1 VPTYRHTGATGLV
14 RPRLLMELTPLRQS
28 PLALI
33 VAPAGFG
40 KTTLLAHYAHAFDGA
55 VVWITADPGD
65 TDPSTLNRRL
75 RRACPVSLPV
85 PHRPHDLVEF
95 AEDLGAGLR
104 QDTLLVIDDA
114 QWLEGS
120 DGERAV
126 ERMLVAAPPHLHT
139 VLAGRRMPGVNTARH
154 ELTGLLTIG
163 PDKMRFRAWEA
174 EELLRDVYRE
184 PLPPSD
190 IAALSRRVGGWP
202 AGLHL
207 FHLSTRGR
215 PLTERRAAVAALDG
229 RASLCRA
236 YLARTVLGDLPGHL
250 HSFLIRTGVFDTLT
264 GPRCDELLGQRDSHL
279 ILAELERLQAFTT
292 SSDGGWT
299 YRYHEVLRSHLA
311 ATLVDD
317 LGDDGARQWHVRA
330 AQILE
335 REDAYAEAARS
346 YARAGRWSSVRRLL
360 GRLGAS
366 LIVDGVEPWRDVLP
380 AWLVAEDPWL
390 MLAEGRHRF
399 SRGQIVAAI
408 ESFRHAHGLFTDADG
423 RAHCQQALA
432 RANVWLS
439 GPRRAQGAW
448 PNWLRAATQGHPA
461 MVAGRADELPGAD
474 GRLVRAVARTLAGDL
489 LGARRE
495 LAGPDAD
502 VPGVLGMA
510 LRLLHGVAQVATGS
524 PAGPATLA
532 QVALEAE
539 HEAPW
544 LARMARAA
552 VAVDGTE
559 QGAKAA
565 RAIAE
570 ECAREGDA
578 WGEVIAGGLA
588 WLPHAGTADPAEL
601 AELVRRCRRLDAAVL
616 LAWVQALHALAAAG
630 ADLPD
635 AELLAGQ
642 AAAMARSA
650 GVPGA
655 RAIALAA
662 AAGVPGC
669 PPGSAAR
676 ARAFAAECGLPDAL
690 TTAWLDAAEPPYPE
704 AGAPAPITVRCL
716 GGFSVERAGLPVDPS
731 TVKPRVRSL
740 LRLLAMNAGA
750 AVHRGALVEALWPD
764 LSPVTAAHNL
774 HVAVSSLRKLLEPES
789 PRGHARLLVREGDG
803 YRLALPPPSSC
814 DVTEVR
820 AALDDARRRQ
830 LGGDRPGAVR
840 ALRAAVGGYGGD
852 LLPQDGTE
860 EWVVR
865 ERDVLRTAVAIA
877 AAQLAAYE
885 LDDGAAVAATV
896 AAERCLAIDRYHDEG
911 WRVLIAAYERNGDR
925 GAAQR
930 ARGRYAEVLA
940 ELGIAPQAAH

>member
-1 VPTYRHTGATGLV
+1 
-14 RPRLLMELTPLRQS
+14 MELIPLRQS
-28 PLALI
+28 TLAVI

-40 KTTLLAHYAHAFDGA
+40 KTTLLAHYAHAFQGT
-55 VVWITADPGD
+55 VVWITADAGD
-65 TDPSTLNRRL
+65 TDPATFARRL
-75 RRACPVSLPV
+75 RRACPVELP
-85 PHRPHDLVEF
+85 PARRPHDLVEF
-95 AEDLGAGLR
+95 AEDLGAGMR
-104 QDTLLVIDDA
+104 EDTLLVIDDA

-120 DGERAV
+120 AGEQAV

-139 VLAGRRMPGVNTARH
+139 VLAGRRMPGVNTSRH
-154 ELTGLLTIG
+154 ELTGLLIIG

-190 IAALSRRVGGWP
+190 IAALSRRVGGWA

-215 PLTERRAAVAALDG
+215 PLAERRAAVAALDG

-236 YLARTVLGDLPGHL
+236 YLTRTVLGDLPANL
-250 HSFLIRTGVFDTLT
+250 HGFLVRTGVFDTLT

-292 SSDGGWT
+292 SSDGGTT

-346 YARAGRWSSVRRLL
+346 YARAGRWPSVRRLL
-360 GRLGAS
+360 GLLGAS
-366 LIVDGVEPWRDVLP
+366 LIADGVEPWRDVLP

-399 SRGQIVAAI
+399 SRGQIAAAI
-408 ESFRHAHGLFTDADG
+408 ESFRHAHGLFSDEDG

-432 RANVWLS
+432 RANTWLPGLQRPH
-439 GPRRAQGAW
+439 GPW

-461 MVAGRADELPGAD
+461 MVAGRADKLSGAG
-474 GRLVRAVARTLAGDL
+474 GRLVRVVARALAGEINE
-489 LGARRE
+489 ARSE
-495 LAGPDAD
+495 LAGADVD
-502 VPGVLGMA
+502 VPGIDGMA
-510 LRLLHGVAQVATGS
+510 LRLLRGVAQVAAGE
-524 PAGPATLA
+524 PAGPATLD

-539 HEAPW
+539 HDAPW

-552 VAVDGTE
+552 VAVEGSE
-559 QGAKAA
+559 QAAKTAYA
-565 RAIAE
+565 VAE

-578 WGEVIAGGLA
+578 WGEVLAAGLA
-588 WLPHAGTADPAEL
+588 WLPHAGTADPAET
-601 AELVRRCRRLDAAVL
+601 AELVRRCRRLDAAVV
-616 LAWVQALHALAAAG
+616 LAWIQAIHALAAAA

-635 AELLAGQ
+635 ADLLAGQ
-642 AAAMARSA
+642 AAAVARSA
-650 GVPGA
+650 GVSGA
-655 RAIALAA
+655 RALAYAA
-662 AAGVPGC
+662 AATVPGC

-676 ARAFAAECGLPDAL
+676 ARNFAAECGLPEEL
-690 TTAWLDAAEPPYPE
+690 TAAWLATATEAEPPQPD
-704 AGAPAPITVRCL
+704 AGVPSAEPPIIVRCL
-716 GGFSVERAGLPVDPS
+716 GGFSVHRGGQLVDPS

-750 AVHRGALVEALWPD
+750 AVHRDALVEALWPD
-764 LSPVTAAHNL
+764 LSPATAAHNL

-789 PRGHARLLVREGDG
+789 TRGRARVLVREGDG
-803 YRLALPPPSSC
+803 YQLALPTHSSC
-814 DVTEVR
+814 DVSEVR
-820 AALDDARRRQ
+820 AALDSARRRQ
-830 LGGDRPGAVR
+830 LSGDRAGA
-840 ALRAAVGGYGGD
+840 AQAIRAAVGAYGGD

-885 LDDGAAVAATV
+885 LDGGEVVAAAV

-911 WRVLIAAYERNGDR
+911 WRILIAAYGRNGDV

-940 ELGIAPQAAH
+940 ELGIAPRAGH